1 MHRCSSGHP
10 ALPRVPPASS
20 NAPSTSAPPDAHPI
34 APATTCC
41 SADHPAVPCARL
53 GDPTSTPQPPPHLPS
68 TGLAEL
74 HRHPLFANLPGD
86 CGRTVN
92 SFIFASHPDALDEA
106 RAWHVSRSRS
116 EAPPMLLFIPDPF
129 YNEFPNPPFSFAFRG
144 RPSYGFGSVHR
155 CVCCSVP
162 VVLSLTF
169 DNPRGHEPLVTR
181 MEYANAG
188 YPDGTAFGWDLPIVD
203 AEEEEEEEY
212 TCCDCA

>member
-1 MHRCSSGHP
+1 M
-10 ALPRVPPASS
+10 
-20 NAPSTSAPPDAHPI
+20 
-34 APATTCC
+34 
-41 SADHPAVPCARL
+41 
-53 GDPTSTPQPPPHLPS
+53 
-68 TGLAEL
+68 

-106 RAWHVSRSRS
+106 RAWHVSRPRS

-129 YNEFPNPPFSFAFRG
+129 WTLYNEFPNPPFSFAFRG

-169 DNPRGHEPLVTR
+169 DNPRGYGGHEQQPLVTR
-181 MEYANAG
+181 MEYANAWD
-188 YPDGTAFGWDLPIVD
+188 DGTAIGWDLHIVD
-203 AEEEEEEEY
+203 DVECDHENEEY